1 MSINFLNTPKR
12 SRKPRNIGLTSLI
25 DNGVPTS
32 HFKDV
37 IQSSPDLID
46 VVKFG
51 WCTGLVTPDL
61 EKKIQCLLDH
71 HVEYYFG
78 GTLFEKALSQNKLE
92 DFYPTDPAKRA
103 YIDCALDWNMSSMN
117 PVGGSSFLICTLRCG
132 VGTVHCRSPCF
143 LCPVPHH
150 VPPSPHL
157 L

>member
-1 MSINFLNTPKR
+1 MHTAPAMVD
-12 SRKPRNIGLTSLI
+12 GET
-25 DNGVPTS
+25 
-32 HFKDV
+32 
-37 IQSSPDLID
+37 
-46 VVKFG
+46 
-51 WCTGLVTPDL
+51 
-61 EKKIQCLLDH
+61 KIWECRAILR
-71 HVEYYFG
+71 YIAN
-78 GTLFEKALSQNKLE
+78 KNKLE